1 MKYNRIFAALAGLIA
16 VCTALAGCASA
27 APAMNAEQTGS
38 GAAAATITLNGGSAS
53 VQGKGAA
60 VQGTVITIS
69 DAGTYRITGT
79 LDDGQIVIDAGK
91 DDAVT
96 LVLDNADISCSD
108 SAGIYAKQAGI
119 TTLLLQDGTQNSVSD
134 AAQYAYPDG
143 GDEPDAA
150 IFAKDDLTI
159 AGSGTLTVTG
169 SFNNAIGSKDNLLIE
184 SGTLIVT
191 AANDGLRGRDSV
203 TITDGNFTIDAQ
215 GDGIKSN
222 NDEDAEKG
230 WITLSGG
237 VYQITAGNDGI
248 QAETDMTIT
257 GGTYTIV
264 TGGGS
269 ANAPARK
276 TQDFGGGRPG
286 TGMADG
292 FSAGGMTPPEGM
304 QAPPNSETISPGS
317 ATAVQSG
324 AASSDGSIASA
335 GPAPS
340 DSMTPADSETAPP
353 NQAAI
358 LDSTAAAE
366 SDTNDSMK
374 GLKAVTSLTV
384 SGGTFT
390 IDSADD
396 AVHSNGS
403 LTVSGGTFA
412 ISTGDD
418 AFHADGAL
426 VIDDGVIQIDTCY
439 EGLEGAA
446 VDINGGEIDL
456 TASDDGVNAAGG
468 SDGGIGGGF
477 GQDRFAARDA
487 YYIRITGGT
496 LTVQS
501 GGDGLDSNG
510 NLYLDGG
517 TTVINGPTS
526 GADSALDFDGSAEM
540 NGGTL
545 IASGSSG
552 MAQAPQDGTQ
562 AVLMVYFT
570 ETQPSGAEI
579 TLLDSAGETI
589 LSAAPAQPFQ
599 TLVLSAPTLMQGETY
614 TLCVDGE
621 TLTSVTLSEQLT
633 RVSSDG
639 SEVNGMTGERGPG
652 RDGGRMAGGMSGEAP
667 LQG

>member
-1 MKYNRIFAALAGLIA
+1 MKHNHIFAALAGSIA
-16 VCTALAGCASA
+16 VCTALTGCASA
-27 APAMNAEQTGS
+27 APDINAEQTA
-38 GAAAATITLNGGSAS
+38 AAAATITLNGGSAS

-96 LVLDNADISCSD
+96 LVLDNANISCSN
-108 SAGIYAKQAGI
+108 SAGIYAKQAGT

-286 TGMADG
+286 AGMAGG
-292 FSAGGMTPPEGM
+292 FYAGGMTPPEGM

-317 ATAVQSG
+317 APTVQSG

-335 GPAPS
+335 EPAPS
-340 DSMTPADSETAPP
+340 DSMPPADSETAPS

-366 SDTNDSMK
+366 SDTSNSMK
-374 GLKAVTSLTV
+374 GL
-384 SGGTFT
+384 
-390 IDSADD
+390 
-396 AVHSNGS
+396 
-403 LTVSGGTFA
+403 
-412 ISTGDD
+412 
-418 AFHADGAL
+418 
-426 VIDDGVIQIDTCY
+426 
-439 EGLEGAA
+439 
-446 VDINGGEIDL
+446 
-456 TASDDGVNAAGG
+456 
-468 SDGGIGGGF
+468 
-477 GQDRFAARDA
+477 
-487 YYIRITGGT
+487 
-496 LTVQS
+496 
-501 GGDGLDSNG
+501 
-510 NLYLDGG
+510 
-517 TTVINGPTS
+517 
-526 GADSALDFDGSAEM
+526 
-540 NGGTL
+540 
-545 IASGSSG
+545 
-552 MAQAPQDGTQ
+552 
-562 AVLMVYFT
+562 
-570 ETQPSGAEI
+570 
-579 TLLDSAGETI
+579 
-589 LSAAPAQPFQ
+589 
-599 TLVLSAPTLMQGETY
+599 
-614 TLCVDGE
+614 
-621 TLTSVTLSEQLT
+621 
-633 RVSSDG
+633 
-639 SEVNGMTGERGPG
+639 
-652 RDGGRMAGGMSGEAP
+652 
-667 LQG
+667 